1 MQKLKTTR
9 TNNNKNQIILSFTF
23 YVSTMK
29 EKGKKSKHRKAT
41 DRETRANDDSTEM
54 FKVPES
60 CLPCK
65 ALFISL
71 FWKFKI
77 IPYM

>member
-1 MQKLKTTR
+1 
-9 TNNNKNQIILSFTF
+9 
-23 YVSTMK
+23 MK

-41 DRETRANDDSTEM
+41 AKPELMMTHRTEM

-77 IPYM
+77 IPYI